1 MMRKGEERTHFQR
14 KKKNQKSNS
23 PKNKKNPFSPNQKK
37 LNLFPFNMNLF
48 HYLNQTQSL
57 PFFSLQSGVTLNYQ
71 IETFFFFLK
80 T

>member
-37 LNLFPFNMNLF
+37 IKFI
-48 HYLNQTQSL
+48 
-57 PFFSLQSGVTLNYQ
+57 SLQYESISLFKPKSITP
-71 IETFFFFLK
+71 FLFSSK
-80 T
+80 WGDFKLSN